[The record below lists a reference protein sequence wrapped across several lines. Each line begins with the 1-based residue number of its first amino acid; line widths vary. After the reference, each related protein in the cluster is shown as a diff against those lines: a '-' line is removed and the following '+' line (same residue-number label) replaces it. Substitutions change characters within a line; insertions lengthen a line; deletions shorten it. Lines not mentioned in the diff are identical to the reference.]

1 MNQMI
6 EALQGIMNQANGE
19 TISIP
24 HPVDVKNVKAV
35 PQTEWHYSVLKT
47 DSYKDDEGDRHFNVV
62 SARLILNTHLDDY
75 NEPLGEPRLML
86 EHKYSHPTRQSKDV
100 SVTAVKPNEVRALK
114 ERFPGAFSEYEVVL
128 LRKGE
133 DLPLALLDSVPP
145 EVLQVAHTM
154 GARKIA
160 DLAAFDEEK
169 IALLSAKL
177 EAAKLNARVPYIR
190 DYIARARERAPAPM
204 KRGKAA

>member
-19 TISIP
+19 TLNVP
-24 HPVDVKNVKAV
+24 HPVDVKNVKTI
-35 PQTEWHYSVLKT
+35 PQTEWHYSTLKS

-62 SARLILNTHLDDY
+62 SGRLILNTHLDEY

-100 SVTAVKPNEVRALK
+100 SVTAVKPQEIRALK
-114 ERFPGAFSEYEVVL
+114 ERFPGAFSEYELVL

-154 GARKIA
+154 GARTIR
-160 DLAAFDEEK
+160 DLAEFDDEK
-169 IALLSAKL
+169 ITVLTAKL
-177 EAAKLNARVPYIR
+177 EAAKLNARIPYIR
-190 DYIARARERAPAPM
+190 GYIARAKEKAPATA
-204 KRGKAA
+204 KRSKAA